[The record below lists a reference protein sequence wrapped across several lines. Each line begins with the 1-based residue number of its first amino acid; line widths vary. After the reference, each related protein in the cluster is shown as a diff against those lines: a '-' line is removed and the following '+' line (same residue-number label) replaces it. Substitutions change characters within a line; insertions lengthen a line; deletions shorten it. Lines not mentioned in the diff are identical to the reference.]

1 MNTHS
6 SYKRKVSQHLQYT
19 LSEPIDIKA
28 AKSIV
33 VRNRK
38 KEPIGIPDHITLK
51 TPHVILQ
58 SQCNNYLYP
67 IKTALNTDFSSIYSE
82 PKRICLAVYRVN
94 HCRNRSDILM
104 PFLEY
109 LLYKYPASNKSSS
122 NLFIFPFIKGKNGN
136 ILQHANAFF
145 KHLTG
150 YSSKPEGFLEQD
162 QNIYL
167 FYNISELDNYK
178 ITRVTLQTQKSEL
191 WWCLI
196 DEICNHKKIINFPIH
211 PSVYRLFYTNPPLI
225 YLHTQENKYI
235 DIPIVAFWGNYYKF
249 IPIVAALGQ
258 QATSLIPR
266 LGSSYYYGSFRKAV
280 RHAGWT
286 PFYTKQISYNKIITD
301 DDGKYTQGGL
311 IRFALF
317 AGKTKIIH
325 NEHELHNYLQNKN
338 SWFKNY
344 QSLYIGKVWHDFHY
358 YSINPEYI
366 TKNHKQQVPLS
377 IHNLD
382 MNSLKANW
390 DPSYTG
396 YKIT

>member
-6 SYKRKVSQHLQYT
+6 SYKKNISHRYQHT
-19 LSEPIDIKA
+19 LPPPHNLKA
-28 AKSIV
+28 AKSII

-38 KEPIGIPDHITLK
+38 EETISIPDHITLK
-51 TPHVILQ
+51 TPHGILQ
-58 SQCNNYLYP
+58 SQCNDYHYP
-67 IKTALNTDFSSIYSE
+67 LNTALNKDFSSISAE
-82 PKRICLAVYRVN
+82 PKRICLAIYRIN
-94 HCRNRSDILM
+94 HCRNRINILM

-109 LLYKYPASNKSSS
+109 LLYKYPTSKTSSS
-122 NLFIFPFIKGKNGN
+122 NLFVFPFIKGKSAKL
-136 ILQHANAFF
+136 LQHANAFF
-145 KHLTG
+145 KKLTG
-150 YSSKPEGFLEQD
+150 YSGKPEGFLEQD
-162 QNIYL
+162 RNIYL
-167 FYNISELDNYK
+167 FYNISDLDNYK
-178 ITRVTLQTQKSEL
+178 ITQVTLQTQKSEL

-211 PSVYRLFYTNPPLI
+211 PSVYRLFYTNPALI
-225 YLHTQENKYI
+225 YLYSQENKYI
-235 DIPIVAFWGNYYKF
+235 DIPIVVFWGNYYKF

-258 QATSLIPR
+258 QATSLIPK

-286 PFYTKQISYNKIITD
+286 PFYTKQISDNKIITD

-317 AGKTKIIH
+317 TGKTKVILH
-325 NEHELHNYLQNKN
+325 EHELRNYVQNKD

-344 QSLYIGKVWHDFHY
+344 QSLYIGKIWYDFHY
-358 YSINPEYI
+358 YNINPEYI

-377 IHNLD
+377 IHKLD

-390 DPSYTG
+390 DPSYTR